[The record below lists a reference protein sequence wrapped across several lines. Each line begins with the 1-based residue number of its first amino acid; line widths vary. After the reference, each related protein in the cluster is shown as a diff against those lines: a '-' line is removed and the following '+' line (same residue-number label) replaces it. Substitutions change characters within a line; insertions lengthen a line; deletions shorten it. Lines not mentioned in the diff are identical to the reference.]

1 MTKVA
6 SVNDAKP
13 IPLEHRLQLLETIE
27 ENPQVTQADLATQL
41 DVAVG
46 TVNWYLK
53 RLIGRGYVKIRRMQ
67 RKRLLYLITPRG
79 ISEKSRLGMRYARSS
94 LRLYRDT
101 RTQSLELLQ
110 RARGAGFQQVA
121 IEGDGDM
128 AEICRL
134 TCLEQGMPVAKA
146 MRESALPTL
155 QVDGARIRLVMPE

>member
-79 ISEKSRLGMRYARSS
+79 ISEKSRLGMRYARAS

-101 RTQSLELLQ
+101 RAQSLELLQ
-110 RARGAGFQQVA
+110 RAHTAGYAQVA